1 MSDIQPCSGAGSTPT
16 PTTIPFL
23 LAGRYRIERVL
34 GAGGMGVVYRA
45 RDLLHEQFGESE
57 SSVALKVL
65 GETFSRTTDAHVLLY
80 SEFALTRRLLHEHV
94 IRAYSFEVD
103 TACEMAFYT
112 MELMT
117 GLTLDRLLLE
127 CPGGLPWHELQ
138 PIAIGLLDALRYTH
152 QQGVLH
158 GDVKPG
164 NVMVGDQGLRL
175 FDFGLGQTVE
185 QVAAGLPGLSRSRFN
200 AWTPS
205 YAAPELLDGA
215 PLSANADLYAA
226 ACVLYELAQGRRA
239 SDGHLKS
246 RTAARWDSP
255 GELPR
260 HCWAA
265 LRMAMNF
272 DPHRRTVTIGEL
284 REVMGYAKNGIR
296 HWFKRQGCT
305 QPTKS

>member
-1 MSDIQPCSGAGSTPT
+1 MPS
-16 PTTIPFL
+16 L

-45 RDLLHEQFGESE
+45 RDLLHEQFGEPE

-65 GETFSRTTDAHVLLY
+65 GEVFSQATDAHVLLY
-80 SEFALTRRLLHEHV
+80 REFSLTRRLLHERV

-117 GLTLDRLLLE
+117 GVTLDRLLHE

-138 PIAIGLLDALRYTH
+138 PIAVGLLEALSYTH

-175 FDFGLGQTVE
+175 FDFGLGQTVK

-205 YAAPELLDGA
+205 YVAPELLDGA
-215 PLSANADLYAA
+215 PLSANADLYAV

-239 SDGHLKS
+239 CDGHLRNRS
-246 RTAARWDSP
+246 AARWGSP

-260 HCWAA
+260 HCWSA
-265 LRMAMNF
+265 LRVAMDF
-272 DPHRRTVTIGEL
+272 DPRCRTVTIGEL
-284 REVMGYAKNGIR
+284 QEVIGRARGGIR
-296 HWFKRQGCT
+296 GWFKLRGCT

>member
-1 MSDIQPCSGAGSTPT
+1 MPS
-16 PTTIPFL
+16 L
-23 LAGRYRIERVL
+23 LAGRYRIEREL

-45 RDLLHEQFGESE
+45 RDLLHEQFGEPE

-65 GETFSRTTDAHVLLY
+65 GEAFSQATDGHVLLY
-80 SEFALTRRLLHEHV
+80 SEFALTRRLLHERV

-103 TACEMAFYT
+103 TACEVAFYT

-117 GLTLDRLLLE
+117 GMTLDRLLLE
-127 CPGGLPWHELQ
+127 CPGGIPWHELQ
-138 PIAIGLLDALRYTH
+138 PIAVGLLDALRYTH

-164 NVMVGDQGLRL
+164 NVMVGGQGLRL

-185 QVAAGLPGLSRSRFN
+185 QASVGLPGLNRSRFN

-205 YAAPELLDGA
+205 YAAPELFDGA
-215 PLSANADLYAA
+215 PLAASVDLYAV

-239 SDGHLKS
+239 SDGHLTNRS
-246 RTAARWDSP
+246 AARWSSP

-260 HCWAA
+260 HCWSA
-265 LRMAMNF
+265 LRTAMDS

-284 REVMGYAKNGIR
+284 REVMGGARSGIQR
-296 HWFKRQGCT
+296 WLKLRGST
-305 QPTKS
+305 QPTKSSS